1 MSSATGYQLQ
11 VIQQTIFHIN
21 SPYCAECIDMC
32 CKEHGLTV
40 PRYNKFK
47 WHGKSS
53 TAEAVSLIKNPEPQ
67 IHYSK

>member
-1 MSSATGYQLQ
+1 
-11 VIQQTIFHIN
+11 
-21 SPYCAECIDMC
+21 MC